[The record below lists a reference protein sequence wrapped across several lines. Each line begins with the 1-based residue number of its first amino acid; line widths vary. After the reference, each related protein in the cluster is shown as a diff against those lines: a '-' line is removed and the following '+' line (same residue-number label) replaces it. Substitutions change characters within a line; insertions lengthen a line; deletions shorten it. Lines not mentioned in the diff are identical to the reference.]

1 MTGSHDK
8 YLILAETDGT
18 VLRTWPSAHIHD
30 LAISSDGR
38 LLFSVTSEK
47 KVGCLLPIFSEV
59 HASDA
64 MNACVRLAGCE
75 VKSVQHLWCGRS
87 CTSKCNM
94 SANSVLVDEDPAL
107 LPHVFC

>member
-1 MTGSHDK
+1 MPRNAVHNFLCCPAGRRLVTGSHDK

-47 KVGCLLPIFSEV
+47 KVGCLSQSSV
-59 HASDA
+59 
-64 MNACVRLAGCE
+64 GCM
-75 VKSVQHLWCGRS
+75 HLMR
-87 CTSKCNM
+87 
-94 SANSVLVDEDPAL
+94 
-107 LPHVFC
+107 

>member
-8 YLILAETDGT
+8 YLILAEINGT

-47 KVGCLLPIFSEV
+47 KVGCLLQIFCGA

-64 MNACVRLAGCE
+64 MSFCARLAVC
-75 VKSVQHLWCGRS
+75 VVR
-87 CTSKCNM
+87 
-94 SANSVLVDEDPAL
+94 SVLQSWCAGAAHVPAACQL
-107 LPHVFC
+107 FFLW

>member
-47 KVGCLLPIFSEV
+47 KVGFLCRSSVGCMYL
-59 HASDA
+59 
-64 MNACVRLAGCE
+64 MRL
-75 VKSVQHLWCGRS
+75 VPVQQWLNVCSGLCCSCGVQELH
-87 CTSKCNM
+87 M
-94 SANSVLVDEDPAL
+94 
-107 LPHVFC
+107 